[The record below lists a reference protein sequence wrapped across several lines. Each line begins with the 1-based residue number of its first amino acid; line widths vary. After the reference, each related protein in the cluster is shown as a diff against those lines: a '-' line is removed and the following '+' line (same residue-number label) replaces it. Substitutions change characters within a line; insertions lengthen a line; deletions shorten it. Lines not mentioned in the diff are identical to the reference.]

1 MRLIPRTKQFYKFC
15 AYGFLKNL
23 RLFDAF
29 FLLFL
34 LENGLPYLQIGILY
48 TIRQITIY
56 IWEVPSGL
64 IADALGRKKT
74 LLFSLA
80 AYLISFILFFIS
92 NIFPFFALAMVS
104 YGIGEAFRSG
114 THKAMILEYLR
125 LNDLTD
131 LKTRYYG
138 ATRSWSQLGSAVSSL
153 LAMGVVLTGQNYKQL
168 FLFTAIPYLL
178 DFINIA
184 TYPAELDKSHGA
196 TGNPI
201 LLRSVGDRFRQTWQN
216 FKNIFRHKE
225 SVRAIFSA
233 ASYIAIYKGAK
244 DYIQPMIQTAALSMP
259 FFIEADDSKRTA
271 VLVGIIYFCLYL
283 LSSFASRNA
292 WRFENSFKPLSRSI
306 NIAYLAGVT
315 AIALSGIFLSFKYTA
330 AAIIVFIFIYIL
342 QNIRRPLVVSYLSE
356 VIPSRVMASGL
367 SAESQLETIVLA
379 IFAPLLGFMADQW
392 GLAAAL
398 VISGLLFLSLFPFV
412 RLKEKAII
420 E

>member
-1 MRLIPRTKQFYKFC
+1 MSTIPRTKQFYKFC

-34 LENGLPYLQIGILY
+34 LQNGLPYLQIGILY

-74 LLFSLA
+74 LLFALGS
-80 AYLISFILFFIS
+80 YLLSFLLFFIS
-92 NIFPFFALAMVS
+92 DIFILFALAMIA

-114 THKAMILEYLR
+114 THKAMILEYLK
-125 LNDLTD
+125 LNGLTE

-153 LAMGVVLTGQNYKQL
+153 LAMGVVLLGKNYQQL

-184 TYPAELDKSHGA
+184 TYPQELDRSDSASDNPFFLKSIGE
-196 TGNPI
+196 
-201 LLRSVGDRFRQTWQN
+201 RFRQTWQD
-216 FKNIFRHKE
+216 FKNIFRHKKA
-225 SVRAIFSA
+225 VRAIFSA
-233 ASYIAIYKGAK
+233 ATYIAVYKGAK
-244 DYIQPMIQTAALSMP
+244 DYLQPMIQTAAISMP
-259 FFIEADDSKRTA
+259 LFIEADDTKRTA
-271 VLVGIIYFCLYL
+271 VLVGIIYFGLYL
-283 LSSFASRNA
+283 LTSFASRNS

-306 NIAYLAGVT
+306 NIAYLAGVIS
-315 AIALSGIFLSFKYTA
+315 IAVSGLFLSFEVSI
-330 AAIIVFIFIYIL
+330 AAIIFFILIYIL

-379 IFAPLLGFMADQW
+379 LFAPLLGFMADQW
-392 GLAAAL
+392 GLAVAL
-398 VISGLLFLSLFPFV
+398 MISGLLFLILFPLV
-412 RLKEKAII
+412 RLKEKVK
-420 E
+420 